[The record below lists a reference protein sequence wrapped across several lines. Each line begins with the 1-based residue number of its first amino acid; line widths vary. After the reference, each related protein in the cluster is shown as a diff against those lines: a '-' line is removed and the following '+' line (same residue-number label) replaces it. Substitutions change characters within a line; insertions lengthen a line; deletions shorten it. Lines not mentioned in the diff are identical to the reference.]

1 MITDGK
7 LSAILSYLTDD
18 DRIPDENGEYTISYT
33 TYGCSSLSVGGSY
46 FDKANH
52 FGLLSML
59 QGAEGIRERSSW
71 PGVYSLVFNPE
82 KMRDED
88 ADRLLQ
94 ELSAM
99 HEHDIGYPCIDEDM
113 ASRFEF
119 EDKEE
124 AVRDELDDLKE
135 NGNELLDNLKIDI
148 NLIDKVLR
156 AMDETGDVLIVEPGP
171 SIYLDTEKFLER
183 LPSVST
189 ILKKRT

>member
-1 MITDGK
+1 MITDKK
-7 LSAILSYLTDD
+7 LSAILSYLIDD
-18 DRIPDENGEYTISYT
+18 DKVPDENGEYTISYT

-46 FDKANH
+46 YDKANH

-71 PGVYSLVFNPE
+71 PGVYSLVFAPE

-94 ELSAM
+94 GLSAM

-113 ASRFEF
+113 ANRLEL

-124 AVRDELDDLKE
+124 AVWDELDNLKE
-135 NGNELLDNLKIDI
+135 NGNELLASLEIDI
-148 NLIDKVLR
+148 NLIDNVLR
-156 AMDETGDVLIVEPGP
+156 AMDGTGDILIVEPGP
-171 SIYLDTEKFLER
+171 SIYLDSEKFLVH
-183 LPSVST
+183 LPSA
-189 ILKKRT
+189 LQH